1 MSNFK
6 QIKENIET
14 FSEEKPLTQQEWGTL
29 LAIGAEMTGKKTL
42 PCTACRYCTT
52 YCPMELDIPKL
63 IELYNE
69 HRYSDGGF
77 IAPMA
82 LSALPEDKKPSACIG
97 CKACEEV
104 CPQLIKISEMMQ
116 DFVAHLG

>member
-1 MSNFK
+1 MTKKAFL
-6 QIKENIET
+6 
-14 FSEEKPLTQQEWGTL
+14 SELR
-29 LAIGAEMTGKKTL
+29 A
-42 PCTACRYCTT
+42 
-52 YCPMELDIPKL
+52 
-63 IELYNE
+63 
-69 HRYSDGGF
+69 
-77 IAPMA
+77 A